1 MLVNIMYFF
10 LYKIGC
16 VMIKFKE
23 IKSIFKNKICYE
35 NELNFCF
42 YFFIWNINIGDDFVN
57 IVVIFVILGYNMR
70 YNIYFYFVEFF
81 LG

>member
-1 MLVNIMYFF
+1 MKMNLF
-10 LYKIGC
+10 L
-16 VMIKFKE
+16 
-23 IKSIFKNKICYE
+23 
-35 NELNFCF
+35 
-42 YFFIWNINIGDDFVN
+42 FFIWNNIGDDFVY